1 MNGFKKED
9 HMPGQKVKDY
19 LDENGIAYVSIKHS
33 PAYTAQGIAQSAHI
47 SGKLIAK
54 TVILKIDGKLSMVVL
69 PGNRKVILELL
80 KDIISA
86 KSVELAD
93 EAEFKKIFPD
103 CETGAMPPFGNLY
116 GMEVVVS
123 EDLAADREI
132 AFNAGTHSELIQM
145 EFKDY
150 KRLVNPRIL
159 NLTM

>member
-1 MNGFKKED
+1 
-9 HMPGQKVKDY
+9 MPGQKVKDY

>member
-1 MNGFKKED
+1 
-9 HMPGQKVKDY
+9 MPGQKVKDY

-54 TVILKIDGKLSMVVL
+54 TVILKIDGKLGMVVL

-80 KDIISA
+80 KDLISA

-93 EAEFKKIFPD
+93 EAEFKKTFPD